1 MTWYPQ
7 PGELAVQ
14 ERATA
19 EPASEAVR
27 LEDVTKLH
35 GTGRS
40 AVAALSA
47 LCLSVDTEEFVC
59 IVGQSGCGKST
70 LLSLIAGL
78 DRPSSG
84 VVDTGGRRVAL
95 MFQEPAL
102 FPWLTAAANI
112 DLALRARSVPRQ
124 ERHERVGQL
133 LRSVG
138 LYDFA
143 DKRPHQLSGGMQQR
157 VALARALAQDADV
170 LLMDEPFG
178 ALDAPTRDGL
188 HSELE
193 TVVAER
199 RLTVVFVTHNVGE
212 AVRLADRVVL
222 LGPRPGRV
230 VEQFTVPRRRP
241 HRGDTAVSD
250 GLAAHITARLHAEGS
265 AGAPSGGVSAL
276 DHQLTQ
282 PASRRRLLG
291 ARVKSTLASLGTKI
305 LAVALVLAAWQLVY
319 LSGWKP
325 PFVLPGPW
333 AVLAALWQQLDG
345 PLLWHAIGTT
355 MYRALAGFGL
365 ALLIGSLV
373 GGVVSRNTLLRH
385 AFGPIITGLQ
395 TMPAIAWFPFA
406 IIFFG
411 LHTSAIL
418 FVMVIGAAP
427 SVAIGVIAGA
437 DHIPPL
443 LLRAAKNLGLHGLGL
458 YRHVILPASLPM
470 FVSGLRQGWA
480 FAWRSL
486 MAGELVV
493 LVADTASIGVL
504 LENAQNLSDMPSAIA
519 IMLVILLIGLVV
531 DAVFSAVDL
540 RIRQRWGLVEADRR

>member
-1 MTWYPQ
+1 MTGYPQ
-7 PGELAVQ
+7 PGELAVRQ
-14 ERATA
+14 PVAVQ
-19 EPASEAVR
+19 PPSSAVR
-27 LEDVTKLH
+27 LEDVTKHH
-35 GTGRS
+35 GRGPS
-40 AVAALSA
+40 AVTALSGVS
-47 LCLSVDTEEFVC
+47 LSVDAGEFVC
-59 IVGQSGCGKST
+59 IVGKSGCGKST

-78 DRPSSG
+78 DQPSSG
-84 VVDTGGRRVAL
+84 VIDTGGTRVAL

-102 FPWLTAAANI
+102 FPWLTAAANV
-112 DLALRARSVPRQ
+112 DLALQARVVPRQ
-124 ERHERVGQL
+124 ERRERVSRL

-138 LYDFA
+138 LDDFA

-188 HSELE
+188 HEELE
-193 TVVAER
+193 AIVAER
-199 RLTVVFVTHNVGE
+199 GLTVVFVTHNVIE
-212 AVRLADRVVL
+212 AVRLADRVIL
-222 LGPRPGRV
+222 LSPRPGRIVEEFV
-230 VEQFTVPRRRP
+230 VQERRP
-241 HRGDTAVSD
+241 RHLNTAASD
-250 GLAAHITARLHAEGS
+250 GLAGHITGRLHADGP
-265 AGAPSGGVSAL
+265 AMVPRGGVSSPEN
-276 DHQLTQ
+276 QLTPPS
-282 PASRRRLLG
+282 PARRPLG

-305 LAVALVLAAWQLVY
+305 MAVALVLVAWQLVY

-325 PFVLPGPW
+325 SFVLPGPRVVV
-333 AVLAALWQQLDG
+333 ANLWQQLDE
-345 PLLWHAIGTT
+345 PVLWEAIGTT

-365 ALLIGSLV
+365 ALVIGSLV
-373 GGVVSRNTLLRH
+373 GAALSRNTLLRKS
-385 AFGPIITGLQ
+385 FGPVITGLQ

-427 SVAIGVIAGA
+427 SVALGVIAGA
-437 DHIPPL
+437 DHVPPL
-443 LLRAAKNLGLHGLGL
+443 LLRAAKNLGLNGFGL

-519 IMLVILLIGLVV
+519 IMVVILLIGIVV
-531 DAVFSAVDL
+531 DAVFNAADL
-540 RIRQRWGLVEADRR
+540 RIRQRWGLVEADRQ